1 MIFNDSFGSINNLL
15 YLCSKI
21 LYYMANNAPKV
32 LSLFSGGGGL
42 DIGFHEAGYE
52 IVGCVEIVEQFCE
65 TLRKNCQKGK
75 FLDENTII
83 CCEDIRQFDATR
95 FADSGIECVIGGPPC
110 QPFSAAGRRAGGVLG
125 VQSDKGM
132 LFESYCHVLSIVKP
146 KVFIFE
152 NVYGLTGA
160 NRGGAWN
167 EIYTAFTDLGYTISA
182 DILDAADYGVPQH
195 RERLIL
201 VGCRDGE
208 FRFPMP
214 THGPDSLSGKKL
226 VSIYDAIKDLQH
238 PDDLGE
244 DIGGL
249 YGHLLPLVPEGLNYS
264 FFTKEMGYPQPL
276 FAWRSKFHD
285 FLHKADRNEPSRT
298 LKAQPGKFTGPFHW
312 NNRHFTINELKR
324 IQSFPDDYELTG
336 NQGQVM
342 MQIGNS
348 VPPRL
353 AEVLAV
359 SVKEQLLRPQK
370 QYTYEVRPEGF
381 KSTFRQRQRES
392 TSKYKEIARKE
403 IKKRFGGG
411 KSITQSWNYH
421 KENYFVYSS
430 MFEKNVLEECPNE
443 ELSNRFLPTYR
454 VISDGKQNNIDIKV
468 VQLYCKPA
476 LKLYVKVSGLEKYL
490 QKIDTLNLEAW
501 LESSTQ
507 VFCAWDAIQE
517 CLVNV
522 SQFFSLIDIYGHYA
536 NRGDTVKV
544 ETMFDKRTQN
554 VDAPIYRAINYFGNS
569 DHCGVFISKEEV
581 AYNIGVEVSCLS
593 SVLNQLRSLRYDVRT
608 SATHPTITNEDILC
622 TYPFPMLSSK
632 AMFDKGTIL

>member
-1 MIFNDSFGSINNLL
+1 MD
-15 YLCSKI
+15 K
-21 LYYMANNAPKV
+21 
-32 LSLFSGGGGL
+32 
-42 DIGFHEAGYE
+42 D
-52 IVGCVEIVEQFCE
+52 
-65 TLRKNCQKGK
+65 
-75 FLDENTII
+75 TII
-83 CCEDIRQFDATR
+83 FCEDIRKFDASR
-95 FADSGIECVIGGPPC
+95 FADAGIECVIGGPPC

-160 NRGGAWN
+160 NSGDAWN
-167 EIYTAFTDLGYTISA
+167 EIYTAFSELGYTISSE
-182 DILDAADYGVPQH
+182 ILDAADYGVPQH

-201 VGCRDGE
+201 VGYLKGD
-208 FRFPMP
+208 FKFPMP
-214 THGPDSLSGKKL
+214 THGPDSKLGKKL
-226 VSIYDAIKDLQH
+226 VSIYEAIKDLQR
-238 PDDLGE
+238 PDDVGE
-244 DIGGL
+244 EIGGL

-285 FLHKADRNEPSRT
+285 FLHKADRHEPSRT

-312 NNRHFTINELKR
+312 NNRHFTVNELKR
-324 IQSFPDDYELTG
+324 IQSIPDEYELTG

-359 SVKEQLLRPQK
+359 SVKEQLLRPQEN
-370 QYTYEVRPEGF
+370 YTYEVRPADF

-392 TSKYKEIARKE
+392 TAKYKEIARKE
-403 IKKRFGGG
+403 IEKRFGGSNAL
-411 KSITQSWNYH
+411 KQPWEYH
-421 KENYFVYSS
+421 QERYFVYSS
-430 MFEKNVLEECPNE
+430 MFEKNVLEECPKE
-443 ELSNRFLPTYR
+443 DLSNKFLPTYR
-454 VISDGKQNNIDIKV
+454 VVTDGKHDTLDVKV

-476 LKLYVKVSGLEKYL
+476 MNFQVRVSGLEKYL

-501 LESSTQ
+501 LESCTQ
-507 VFCAWDAIQE
+507 VFCAWDAVQE
-517 CLVNV
+517 GLVNV

-544 ETMFDKRTQN
+544 ETMFDKGVQN
-554 VDAPIYRAINYFGNS
+554 SDDPIYRALNYFGNS
-569 DHCGVFISKEEV
+569 AHCGIFISKEEV
-581 AYNIGVEVSCLS
+581 AEKIGVKMSDLS
-593 SVLNQLRSLRYDVRT
+593 TLLNRLRGLRYDVRT
-608 SATHPTITNEDILC
+608 SATHPTITSEDILC
-622 TYPFPMLSSK
+622 TYPFPMLSGK

>member
-1 MIFNDSFGSINNLL
+1 ML
-15 YLCSKI
+15 
-21 LYYMANNAPKV
+21 NNAPKV

-52 IVGCVEIVEQFCE
+52 IVGCVEIVDQFCE
-65 TLRKNCQKGK
+65 TLRRNCQRGK
-75 FLDENTII
+75 FLDKDTVIL
-83 CCEDIRQFDATR
+83 CEDIRKFDATQ

-125 VQSDKGM
+125 VQSEKGM

-160 NRGGAWN
+160 NRGNAWN
-167 EIYTAFTDLGYTISA
+167 EIYTAFTDLGYSISSE
-182 DILDAADYGVPQH
+182 ILDAADYGVPQH

-201 VGCRDGE
+201 VGCLNGQ
-208 FRFPMP
+208 FRFPLP
-214 THGPDSLSGKKL
+214 TNGPDSPSGKKL
-226 VSIYDAIKDLQH
+226 VSIYDAIKDLQR
-238 PDDLGE
+238 PDDNGE
-244 DIGGL
+244 EIGGL

-312 NNRHFTINELKR
+312 NNRHFSIAELKR
-324 IQSFPDDYELTG
+324 IQSFPDEYELTG

-353 AEVLAV
+353 AKVLAV
-359 SVKEQLLRPQK
+359 SVKEQLLRPQEHF
-370 QYTYEVRPEGF
+370 TYEVRPEGF

-392 TSKYKEIARKE
+392 TAKYKEIARKE
-403 IKKRFGGG
+403 IKKRFGNKNAKKG
-411 KSITQSWNYH
+411 SWSYH
-421 KENYFVYSS
+421 QERFFVYSS
-430 MFEKNVLEECPNE
+430 MFEKDILENCPKEDLTNK
-443 ELSNRFLPTYR
+443 FLPTYR
-454 VISDGKQNNIDIKV
+454 VVLDGKQNNLDVKV
-468 VQLYCKPA
+468 VQLYSKPS
-476 LKLYVKVSGLEKYL
+476 LRFNVRISGLEKYL
-490 QKIDTLNLEAW
+490 QKIDTLNMESW
-501 LESSTQ
+501 LESNTQ
-507 VFCAWDAIQE
+507 FFCAWDAIQE
-517 CLVNV
+517 SLVNV

-544 ETMFDKRTQN
+544 ETIFDKEVLEGN
-554 VDAPIYRAINYFGNS
+554 DPIYRALNYFGNS
-569 DHCGVFISKEEV
+569 AHCGLFISKQEV
-581 AYNIGVEVSCLS
+581 AESIGVELTDLTPL
-593 SVLNQLRSLRYDVRT
+593 LNRLRSLRYDVRT
-608 SATHPTITNEDILC
+608 SATHPTITSDDILC
-622 TYPFPMLSSK
+622 TYPFPMLSGK
-632 AMFDKGTIL
+632 AMFDKGTIS